1 VGPHTWW
8 FGVLLDRSPGK
19 KIASDCKFG
28 FSPPSSV
35 PFFFPLS
42 HCGVFHLGGQIGKRI
57 GGVLC
62 YAHPGIL
69 QDLLLHRLFF
79 CSITDRDCVTRRPS
93 TSRLYRNVGVD
104 FTSSSPTLRHG
115 EMAGTLGALLRRRL
129 HCRLV
134 RTSTFAGL
142 SSPPPI
148 GTPSPTSPIIVS
160 PHATRSDQPT
170 CVIHL
175 APVTSVLVLHATSPS
190 MEGCR
195 CIAS

>member
-28 FSPPSSV
+28 FSPPLLCS
-35 PFFFPLS
+35 FLFPPLALWCVS
-42 HCGVFHLGGQIGKRI
+42 PWWANREEDR
-57 GGVLC
+57 GVLC

-79 CSITDRDCVTRRPS
+79 CWITDRDCVTRRPS

-115 EMAGTLGALLRRRL
+115 EMAGTLGALFAPPPTLSPRPHVDLRRLVVASTDRDAFTDFAHRRL
-129 HCRLV
+129 
-134 RTSTFAGL
+134 TSRY
-142 SSPPPI
+142 SI
-148 GTPSPTSPIIVS
+148 
-160 PHATRSDQPT
+160 
-170 CVIHL
+170 
-175 APVTSVLVLHATSPS
+175 
-190 MEGCR
+190 
-195 CIAS
+195 